1 MYNFTIEHAQN
12 DGSALW
18 ALQCFLRS
26 QCESVFGLKAHDKEI
41 YQPKF
46 NACDVSPDR
55 DRPHILVFP
64 EGAKAVLS
72 NSARTYWPT
81 TLYEL
86 AHETVHLLNPIT
98 GDASY
103 LEEGMAVY
111 FSVQMSQLHTEHA
124 MSPTCPFYIR
134 AQQLV
139 QQLPYGVYESGRIIR
154 EQCGSFDAATSDS
167 LLSLFPQLDRE
178 VADALCRECN
188 FK

>member
-26 QCESVFGLKAHDKEI
+26 PCESVFGLKAHDKEI

-46 NACDVSPDR
+46 NPCDVSPDR

-64 EGAKAVLS
+64 EGAQAVLS